1 MLTIEYK
8 KEEGLIVKHN
18 GQLIE
23 GVSNVK
29 ININSNVYKESPEV
43 ILTINPTDIRISNDI
58 DCPKPQSN
66 QSP

>member
-1 MLTIEYK
+1 MITIECK
-8 KEEGLIVKHN
+8 KEDGLIVKHN
-18 GQLIE
+18 DQLIE

-58 DCPKPQSN
+58 NCLKIQSN
-66 QSP
+66 Q